1 MKAGADLSM
10 HAWRAT
16 PACAT
21 GSMTSESG
29 PVRLQ
34 YLGVDLYMQEYLSVE
49 VEQGVGHRLGEVGE
63 V

>member
-1 MKAGADLSM
+1 MKASADLSM

-21 GSMTSESG
+21 GSMTSEPG
-29 PVRLQ
+29 PPRLQ
-34 YLGVDLYMQEYLSVE
+34 YLGVYLHMQKDLPVE